1 MAYNDI
7 VGKRLL
13 FCLLLILCPPHPC
26 DPYLYLAIG
35 QIGRLPLL
43 LLIILHIYYA
53 YLHIIF
59 TIYGAYELFVV
70 LAILNCVNKPVDDLH

>member
-1 MAYNDI
+1 MAYDDI
-7 VGKRLL
+7 EDKRLL
-13 FCLLLILCPPHPC
+13 FCVLLILCPPPPS

-43 LLIILHIYYA
+43 LLIILHTYYA

-59 TIYGAYELFVV
+59 IMYGASEVFVV
-70 LAILNCVNKPVDDLH
+70 LAGINCVNNR